1 MAIIREYAISVKLA
15 CTNQRTYTSPSPVP
29 RRRLPSGPRQ
39 RIDKAILALA
49 EDPRP
54 AGCKPMKDALRG
66 TYRVRVGTY
75 RMIHTVLDA
84 EGVVVVARVRKRDES
99 TYRGL

>member
-1 MAIIREYAISVKLA
+1 MNEP
-15 CTNQRTYTSPSPVP
+15 QRRWTIVIDRQPQKEI
-29 RRRLPSGPRQ
+29 RRLPSDLRQ

-54 AGCKPMKDALRG
+54 ADCKPVKDAPQG
-66 TYRVRVGTY
+66 TYRVIY
-75 RMIHTVLDA
+75 TVLDSKK
-84 EGVVVVARVRKRDES
+84 VIVVARVRKRDES

>member
-1 MAIIREYAISVKLA
+1 MSESLRRWTIVIDQEPQKVL
-15 CTNQRTYTSPSPVP
+15 
-29 RRRLPSGPRQ
+29 RRLPGDLRQ
-39 RIDKAILALA
+39 RIDRAILALA

-54 AGCKPMKDALRG
+54 AGCRPVRDAPRG

-75 RMIHTVLDA
+75 RVIYTVLDTDR
-84 EGVVVVARVRKRDES
+84 VIVVARVRKRDES

>member
-1 MAIIREYAISVKLA
+1 MNEP
-15 CTNQRTYTSPSPVP
+15 QRRWTIVIDRQPLKEV
-29 RRRLPSGPRQ
+29 RRLPSELRQ

-54 AGCKPMKDALRG
+54 AGCESVRDAPRG
-66 TYRVRVGTY
+66 TYRVRVGAY
-75 RMIHTVLDA
+75 RVIYTVLDA
-84 EGVVVVARVRKRDES
+84 EGVIVVARVRKRDES